1 MEGCED
7 QPREGDR
14 TLTRASQGSTGRTAL
29 PEHEARAW
37 ECGVWERG
45 RRGRQPQL
53 RKQPRAPPARAL
65 RLPRWA
71 AAQPRKTGSWRPE
84 TQRQQAVGG
93 ASTHPRVPLLSRAP
107 QPAFLRPT
115 LPLPRDLPLALFTV
129 PAFLGISVPTGSR
142 AAARAPGP
150 VPSCLN
156 PQPSRSIHGKEA
168 AGKAARR
175 RKSPLHLRTQRT
187 GAASLACASAV
198 ARGRHLPAGGS
209 KTPRSS
215 GTYAGPSPPRKAAQ
229 ETERW
234 GAGLWSSR
242 DHPPTPSGLVSSWEE
257 RIGVS
262 GKERTG
268 PGVFTL
274 LQPTSRC
281 RAPRCFLWPLSGC
294 RVSCCFSLWV
304 PSVY

>member
-1 MEGCED
+1 MGAR
-7 QPREGDR
+7 P
-14 TLTRASQGSTGRTAL
+14 AGSAATAQ
-29 PEHEARAW
+29 A
-37 ECGVWERG
+37 
-45 RRGRQPQL
+45 
-53 RKQPRAPPARAL
+53 QPRAPPARAL
-65 RLPRWA
+65 RLPRWTA
-71 AAQPRKTGSWRPE
+71 AHPRETGSGRPG
-84 TQRQQAVGG
+84 TQRQHAVGG

-107 QPAFLRPT
+107 QPAFLQPT
-115 LPLPRDLPLALFTV
+115 LPVPRDLPLALFV
-129 PAFLGISVPTGSR
+129 APAFLGISVPRGSR

-150 VPSCLN
+150 VPTFLT
-156 PQPSRSIHGKEA
+156 PEPSRSIHAKEA

-175 RKSPLHLRTQRT
+175 RKSPLHLRTQRA
-187 GAASLACASAV
+187 GAASLPCASALS
-198 ARGRHLPAGGS
+198 RGRHLPAGGS

-215 GTYAGPSPPRKAAQ
+215 RTCAGTSPPRKAAQ
-229 ETERW
+229 EAERW

-242 DHPPTPSGLVSSWEE
+242 DHTPPPSGLVSSWEE

-268 PGVFTL
+268 PGVFSL